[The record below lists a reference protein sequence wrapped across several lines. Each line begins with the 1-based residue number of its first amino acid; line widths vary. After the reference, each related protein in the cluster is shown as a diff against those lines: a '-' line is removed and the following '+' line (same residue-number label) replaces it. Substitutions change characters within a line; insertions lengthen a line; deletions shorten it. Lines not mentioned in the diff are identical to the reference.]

1 MLLPRVFA
9 WLKRLCALALCIAI
23 LISAP
28 CSPFAPMRLE
38 RSTQGP
44 PVLFD
49 SANPDGVKLANGEVH
64 PLAEGALRLHRQGLE
79 LARDVH
85 AHGGG
90 VVVEHPVNHGA
101 DSMWPIRGREAHSTL
116 FETTIFR
123 DFTNDVPGERVFS
136 DQCAAGAPTR
146 KTTQWYCNEP
156 MLTPMF
162 KYLGVLHCPE
172 RETPDHPWPHSKTL
186 QPGLRSWAYDLPQR
200 AGASSGAPKRWLAAY
215 AATFASIYAELWPAS
230 RGCHLYFDLDGR
242 RGGASGSMACEPP
255 CPLPSPRDPV
265 TCDRAPEQ
273 PGEDT
278 ARCVA
283 EEAAG
288 VLRDLIAAQ
297 APADIANSVVIETLT
312 IESAHG
318 GDKFSQ
324 HVLLQAVRSGGC

>member
-1 MLLPRVFA
+1 MRHGMPR
-9 WLKRLCALALCIAI
+9 
-23 LISAP
+23 S
-28 CSPFAPMRLE
+28 SPR
-38 RSTQGP
+38 
-44 PVLFD
+44 
-49 SANPDGVKLANGEVH
+49 K
-64 PLAEGALRLHRQGLE
+64 
-79 LARDVH
+79 
-85 AHGGG
+85 
-90 VVVEHPVNHGA
+90 A
-101 DSMWPIRGREAHSTL
+101 D
-116 FETTIFR
+116 
-123 DFTNDVPGERVFS
+123 
-136 DQCAAGAPTR
+136 
-146 KTTQWYCNEP
+146 
-156 MLTPMF
+156 
-162 KYLGVLHCPE
+162 
-172 RETPDHPWPHSKTL
+172 L